1 MTRFW
6 MMVCP
11 KLDARASKKINGDT
25 GDPKEL
31 KKEKHEEFDS
41 SRSRSLRHF
50 KRKKYQNLSAS

>member
-1 MTRFW
+1 

-31 KKEKHEEFDS
+31 KKEKHGEFDS
-41 SRSRSLRHF
+41 SQSRSIRHF
-50 KRKKYQNLSAS
+50 RRKTRPNWAR

>member
-1 MTRFW
+1 

-25 GDPKEL
+25 GDLKEL

-41 SRSRSLRHF
+41 SLSRSLRHF
-50 KRKKYQNLSAS
+50 KRKKTPKP

>member
-1 MTRFW
+1 